1 MRSLSGIRLT
11 NNNGNAQTDTTTEVT
26 RATANNTTSAAE
38 WYIETFSDR
47 LLINGLL
54 VLMGKSLN
62 TQAVFGRGLD
72 TGGQLAKEAYVT
84 GTLNDKGLF
93 WGVTENGN
101 SGVKIF
107 GMENFWGCC
116 WHRTAGL
123 ITNNH
128 AVKLKLTYGTK
139 DGSTVVGYNQTGNG
153 YIDNGISPHSNGY
166 VQKMSYNKYGFMP
179 AVVIG
184 GIQST
189 YYADY
194 HYQNTNYTGIIYAL
208 FGGSSADDLGTG
220 AFDLRLYSAPEH
232 MFWIFAASLSCKP
245 LLN

>member
-1 MRSLSGIRLT
+1 LT
-11 NNNGNAQTDTTTEVT
+11 NNNGNAQTNTTTEVT
-26 RATANNTTSAAE
+26 RATANNTTSVAE

-47 LLINGLL
+47 LLINSLL

-72 TGGQLAKEAYVT
+72 TGGQSAKEAYVT
-84 GTLNDKGLF
+84 GTLNNKGLF

-101 SGVKIF
+101 SGVKVF

-139 DGSTVVGYNQTGNG
+139 DGSTVIGYNQTGNG
-153 YIDNGISPHSNGY
+153 YIDNGTAPYSNGY
-166 VQKMSYNKYGFMP
+166 VQKMSYNKYGFIP
-179 AVVIG
+179 AVVTG
-184 GIQST
+184 GSQST
-189 YYADY
+189 YYTDY
-194 HYQNTNYTGIIYAL
+194 HYQNANYIGTIYAL
-208 FGGSSADDLGTG
+208 FGGRSGNGLYAG
-220 AFDLRLYSAPEH
+220 AFSLNLNNPPEYAN
-232 MFWIFAASLSCKP
+232 WSIAASLSCKP
-245 LLN
+245 LL

>member
-1 MRSLSGIRLT
+1 MRSLSGVRLT
-11 NNNGNAQTDTTTEVT
+11 NNNGNARTDTTTETT

-72 TGGQLAKEAYVT
+72 TGGQSAKEAYVT
-84 GTLNDKGLF
+84 GALNNKGLF

-101 SGVKIF
+101 SGIKVF
-107 GMENFWGCC
+107 GMENFWGCY

-128 AVKLKLTYGTK
+128 AIKLKLTYGTK
-139 DGSTVVGYNQTGNG
+139 DGSTVIGYNQTGDG
-153 YIDNGISPHSNGY
+153 YIDNGTGPYSNGY

-179 AVVIG
+179 AVVTG
-184 GIQST
+184 GSQST

-194 HYQNTNYTGIIYAL
+194 HYQDKYYTETIYAL
-208 FGGSSADDLGTG
+208 FGGSSGFALSTG
-220 AFDLRLYSAPEH
+220 AFCLNLYNAPGYAT
-232 MFWIFAASLSCKP
+232 WSVATSLSCKP
-245 LLN
+245 LL

>member
-1 MRSLSGIRLT
+1 MT
-11 NNNGNAQTDTTTEVT
+11 NNNGNAQTTTTAEIT

-72 TGGQLAKEAYVT
+72 TGGQSAKEAYVT
-84 GTLNDKGLF
+84 GALNDKGLF

-153 YIDNGISPHSNGY
+153 YIDNGISPYSDGY

-179 AVVIG
+179 AVVTG
-184 GIQST
+184 GSQST

-208 FGGSSADDLGTG
+208 FGGSSSDWFGTG
-220 AFDLRLYSAPEH
+220 AFCLRLYDTPERMRWH
-232 MFWIFAASLSCKP
+232 IAASLSCKP